1 MTENNNLIK
10 KSMKAQLDAKVR
22 SLEDETIDKINHS
35 IGAKV
40 TPIYNGGILVFAAV
54 FAYFLMIEQN

>member
-1 MTENNNLIK
+1 
-10 KSMKAQLDAKVR
+10 MKAQLDAKVR
-22 SLEDETIDKINHS
+22 SLEDETIDKINHT